1 MQDAATLEIKVP
13 IARGADAAPDS
24 LLSGSRRQTTVGLVL
39 LVTLIA
45 FEGLA
50 VATAM
55 PVVRDD
61 LGGTGLYGFVFAAF
75 TLASLGGILFAG
87 RQADQGGAGRTFAQ
101 ALILFGAGLLVSGTA
116 STMVIVLAGRA
127 LQGFAAGALG
137 TLAYVAIARQYDES
151 LRPRMFAVL
160 SSAWVIPGIIGP
172 AAAGAVAETVG
183 WRMVFLGL
191 LPLLPVVAILNV
203 PAFRRL
209 AATERATEN
218 ASPLAGLRVSPAVL
232 VLALASLAFFGSEA
246 FLPLTLNE
254 VRGQAPA
261 VAGLALTAATLTWT
275 AGSWLQARKDGQ
287 WTRRAIAT
295 SGLGLIAAGIA
306 VTAATLAGETPPAAA
321 VLGWGIAGLGMGLTY
336 TSSTLSILAEA
347 TDGAEGGASASIQV
361 ANMAGI
367 TVGTSLGGAVLA
379 AGSAVGGGASAGLA
393 VIFPAMAAFALLA
406 VVAARRLPLRP
417 STAS

>member
-1 MQDAATLEIKVP
+1 MQDAATLHLK
-13 IARGADAAPDS
+13 AAGDSGDLTPPNS
-24 LLSGSRRQTTVGLVL
+24 LLSGTRRQMTVGLVL
-39 LVTLIA
+39 LVTLVA

-87 RQADQGGAGRTFAQ
+87 RQANQGYAGRMFGQ
-101 ALILFGAGLLVSGTA
+101 ALALFGAGLVVSGTA
-116 STMVIVLAGRA
+116 TSMEIVLAGRA

-137 TLAYVAIARQYDES
+137 TLAYVAIARQYPES

-160 SSAWVIPGIIGP
+160 SSAWVVPGIIGP

-191 LPLLPVVAILNV
+191 LPLLPIVALLNV
-203 PAFRRL
+203 PAFSRL
-209 AATERATEN
+209 APTTGDTASAT
-218 ASPLAGLRVSPAVL
+218 PLAGLRISPAVVVLGL
-232 VLALASLAFFGSEA
+232 VSLAFFGTEA

-254 VRGQAPA
+254 VRGQAPV

-275 AGSWLQARKDGQ
+275 GGAWLQARKDGE
-287 WTRRAIAT
+287 WSRRAIAT
-295 SGLGLIAAGIA
+295 AGLSLVAAGIV
-306 VTAATLAGETPPAAA
+306 VTATTLAGEIPPVFA
-321 VLGWGIAGLGMGLTY
+321 VLGWGIGGLGMGLTY
-336 TSSTLSILAEA
+336 TSSTLSILSEA
-347 TDGAEGGASASIQV
+347 TDGHEGGASASIQV

-367 TVGTSLGGAVLA
+367 TVGTSLGGAILA
-379 AGSAVGGGASAGLA
+379 AGGAAGGATSTALG
-393 VIFPAMAAFALLA
+393 VIFPAMAVLALLA
-406 VVAARRLPLRP
+406 IVAARRLPLVSPAR
-417 STAS
+417 S